1 MNKTLRWLSLWAG
14 LLLSLLVLG
23 AFAQENDGFDT
34 LLFEIE
40 GVYSVDKEGVITVDG
55 VVLAP
60 AATFVPPQIANGTRV
75 KVIGILL
82 GDDTL
87 QVVSI
92 EEVLDEEDE
101 ADAEVTPEPQPE
113 ATPEA
118 EVTPEP
124 QPEATPEASAG
135 GRVCVPN
142 THPVANAIANEF
154 EVTVE
159 EVIALHCAGEGFG
172 NIARAYM
179 LARALDGD
187 VNAILAQRGGKSWRD
202 LLAEANLR
210 PQDLAPGYAM
220 SNRPTREGDEK
231 RGGGRPPQAGGGNP
245 NAGGNQGGGGRPPQV
260 GSGNPNASGNQGG
273 GGRPPQVGG
282 GNPNAGG
289 NQGGG
294 GRPPQGGGR
303 P

>member
-23 AFAQENDGFDT
+23 AFAQESDGFDT

-40 GVYSVDKEGVITVDG
+40 GVYSVDEAGVMTVEG

-60 AATFVPPQIANGTRV
+60 AATFVPPQIANGARV

-82 GDDTL
+82 DDDTL

-92 EEVLDEEDE
+92 EEVLDEESE

-113 ATPEA
+113 ATPA
-118 EVTPEP
+118 
-124 QPEATPEASAG
+124 ASAG
-135 GRVCVPN
+135 GRACVPN

-159 EVIALHCAGEGFG
+159 EVIALHCSGQGFG
-172 NIARAYM
+172 NIARAYL

-245 NAGGNQGGGGRPPQV
+245 NAGGNQGGGGRPPQ
-260 GSGNPNASGNQGG
+260 G
-273 GGRPPQVGG
+273 GGRP
-282 GNPNAGG
+282 
-289 NQGGG
+289 
-294 GRPPQGGGR
+294 
-303 P
+303 